1 MFITTLVIY
10 SLSVFSIVISI
21 YIISCI
27 LKTQERKYKNV
38 AHISWISAFI
48 MLIVGSLSACYFTIV
63 SLLTD
68 DHCTILEYTEDK
80 KDVSGVQHIYPTKIV
95 PIMNT
100 CLFGSVKNAAIDL
113 DMET

>member
-1 MFITTLVIY
+1 M
-10 SLSVFSIVISI
+10 SI

-48 MLIVGSLSACYFTIV
+48 MLIVGSLSACLFTLV

-68 DHCTILEYTEDK
+68 DHCTILDYTEDK
-80 KDVSGVQHIYPTKIV
+80 KTVESVPHLYPEKLV
-95 PIMNT
+95 PVLNT
-100 CLFGSVKNAAIDL
+100 CLFGAI
-113 DMET
+113 